1 MTILSGKG
9 GSVTQD
15 VNNYDEPPGE
25 TGNRMQTDY
34 AQQLPVKENRRSAFM
49 NGSGR

>member
-1 MTILSGKG
+1 MGSGNSG
-9 GSVTQD
+9 FVPQD
-15 VNNYDEPPGE
+15 PAGYDEPDPE

-34 AQQLPVKENRRSAFM
+34 AQQLPVKENRRSAFV